1 MERLTQRLGELLGDF
16 AVPGQEHLVSFDLY
30 TQ

>member
-1 MERLTQRLGELLGDF
+1 MERLTQRLKELLGDF
-16 AVPGQEHLVSFDLY
+16 AAPGQDNPVRFDLY